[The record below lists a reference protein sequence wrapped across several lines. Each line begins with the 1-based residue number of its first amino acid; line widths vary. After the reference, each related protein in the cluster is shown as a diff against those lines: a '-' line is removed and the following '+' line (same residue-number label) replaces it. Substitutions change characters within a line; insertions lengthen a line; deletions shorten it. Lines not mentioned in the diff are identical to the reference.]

1 MTASSSERTI
11 LVVEDQPE
19 VLSLL
24 ADALQMVGYRVL
36 TAAHADDGLAIG
48 DEHAEQI
55 DLVLTDVVMPDLG
68 GPELVGR
75 LLDRWP
81 GMRAVYMSGYAEGDK
96 IRVGMEDSQTSFL
109 QKPFS
114 ADNLVLTVR
123 EVLDQGS
130 SRPPGP
136 PSGCG

>member
-1 MTASSSERTI
+1 MTTSSSERTI

-24 ADALQMVGYRVL
+24 ADALQMLGYRVL
-36 TAAHADDGLAIG
+36 TAAHPDEGLAIG

-68 GPELVGR
+68 GPELVAR
-75 LLDRWP
+75 LQEKWP
-81 GMRAVYMSGYAEGDK
+81 EIRAVYMSGYAEGDK
-96 IRVGMEDSQTSFL
+96 MRVEMQDPKTSFL

-114 ADNLVLTVR
+114 ADSLVPMVR
-123 EVLDQGS
+123 EVLDQV
-130 SRPPGP
+130 
-136 PSGCG
+136 